1 MHFGSE
7 WSDGADA
14 DHETRIGRFELA
26 TADGR
31 PRDTTGAGDCY
42 RGSFVAKRYGE
53 GASVEEAMRWAA
65 AAAACSVEDEGA
77 LASMPAREDIEA
89 RAATSLIEIS

>member
-1 MHFGSE
+1 MAPRRHCPTT
-7 WSDGADA
+7 
-14 DHETRIGRFELA
+14 TRARQLA

-53 GASVEEAMRWAA
+53 GATVEEAMRWAA
-65 AAAACSVEDEGA
+65 AAAACSVEAEGA
-77 LASMPAREDIEA
+77 LTSMPAREDIEA

>member
-7 WSDGADA
+7 WSGGADA
-14 DHETRIGRFELA
+14 AHETRMGRFELA

-53 GASVEEAMRWAA
+53 GATVEEAMRWAA
-65 AAAACSVEDEGA
+65 AAAACSVEAEGA
-77 LASMPAREDIEA
+77 LTSMPAREDIEA
-89 RAATSLIEIS
+89 RAATKLVEIS